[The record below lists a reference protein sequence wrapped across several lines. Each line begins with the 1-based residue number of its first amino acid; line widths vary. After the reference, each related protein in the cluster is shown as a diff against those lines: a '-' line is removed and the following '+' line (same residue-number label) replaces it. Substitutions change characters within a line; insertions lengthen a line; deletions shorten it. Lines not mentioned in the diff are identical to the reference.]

1 MIKQSLSELRERL
14 ENMKRNKIDVESGI
28 KGYETRNDFN

>member
-1 MIKQSLSELRERL
+1 LRERL

-28 KGYETRNDFN
+28 KGYETRNDFNWLLLL

>member
-14 ENMKRNKIDVESGI
+14 ERMKREKHDVESGI
-28 KGYETRNDFN
+28 KDYETRNNYD